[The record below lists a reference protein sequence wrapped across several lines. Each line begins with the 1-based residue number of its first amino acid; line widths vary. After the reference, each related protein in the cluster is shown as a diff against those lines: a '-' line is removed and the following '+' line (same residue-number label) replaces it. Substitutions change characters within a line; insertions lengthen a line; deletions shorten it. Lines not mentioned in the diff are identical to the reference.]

1 MANPTLQVEFH
12 VTDITGG
19 NPGDWFDFTAA
30 GNSRKEILSC
40 VHCLLNTPI
49 GSVVLDRAIGVD
61 YSFVDKPMP
70 LAMPMILAEI
80 PGKIKRY
87 EPRCLLTDVR
97 FEGTEEDLLN
107 GKLQC
112 HITVATI
119 DTASK

>member
-1 MANPTLQVEFH
+1 MANPTLNIEWV
-12 VTDITGG
+12 VTDISGTE
-19 NPGDWFDFTAA
+19 PVGDWFDFTNA

-70 LAMPMILAEI
+70 LAMVQILAEI

-87 EPRCLLTDVR
+87 EPRCLLTDV
-97 FEGTEEDLLN
+97 FFTGTQSELEA
-107 GKLQC
+107 GKLRC
-112 HITVATI
+112 HLTVQTTAT
-119 DTASK
+119 A